1 MSTTPTPPA
10 NPPIDPVA
18 LSSQFFGFSTSS
30 FCGAV
35 FTAVD
40 DYIADGMDAME
51 VAMCPS
57 FPDPSQRDALKAAN
71 EDFMEAVT
79 SGYDKNLDKF
89 EIYVH
94 RNILS
99 VPEEARER
107 LMSEVQSRAAGTP
120 GSASKRAKKDADSDV
135 ADAKQPDAD
144 EASDILPSLSSI
156 PTKQESQDLDAELS
170 SLRAQVRASKRRVS
184 ALKVGLSRLNAS
196 LASASS
202 ANTGISDAMKAGED
216 TIGAPLHDTVS
227 AVVMGKDGLRQLKGE
242 GEKLLASMAA
252 GGEEEEENR
261 QGRGNDGRV
270 GRGDVG
276 GLNEV
281 LGGR

>member
-1 MSTTPTPPA
+1 
-10 NPPIDPVA
+10 
-18 LSSQFFGFSTSS
+18 
-30 FCGAV
+30 
-35 FTAVD
+35 
-40 DYIADGMDAME
+40 ME

-71 EDFMEAVT
+71 EEFMEAVT

-99 VPEEARER
+99 VPEEARQR

-135 ADAKQPDAD
+135 ADAKQPDTAAAD
-144 EASDILPSLSSI
+144 ESSDILPSLSSI
-156 PTKQESQDLDAELS
+156 PTKQESLDLDAELS

-184 ALKVGLSRLNAS
+184 ALKVGLHRLNTS

-202 ANTGISDAMKAGED
+202 ATLGISEAIRAGED

-252 GGEEEEENR
+252 
-261 QGRGNDGRV
+261 
-270 GRGDVG
+270 
-276 GLNEV
+276 
-281 LGGR
+281 